1 MKHILSILFSIGIS
15 LISYTQ
21 QEFHVFPEN
30 HSETPGTQNG
40 TGSLKSP
47 WDLQTALFKSSDIV
61 KSGDTIWLHE
71 GIYNGRFVSKL
82 ESLVPGQFITVSG
95 FKKDRVVLNGNVPS
109 SRTTVLEIT
118 GKQVIYKNFEVTWL
132 GEFSRDE
139 NDAGFQACGGI
150 RHLKG
155 ENCRFYNL
163 KIYNNPAL
171 GIGSWK
177 HSAGTIIENCTIYN
191 NGFVAKN
198 GKGRGE
204 GIYVQN
210 KSDEVRLIKNN
221 IIFNNYYKGIEVW
234 SSGKRATL
242 QVVKNITLEGN
253 IVFNNGAPSG
263 HFYDNVIV
271 ASNDKNGINVAKNIS
286 LLNNVLYHNT
296 TQNNGN
302 IYGDASSLTLGFIAQ
317 APIENVIVDRN
328 IIVGGYN
335 ALRILQA
342 KSLRFTN
349 NKIHTGIIQVGPS
362 VADYFADWTFNSNT
376 IYSSL
381 KKPFRVPRVKDYSL
395 DEWQSKFR
403 LDSNSSLNKLSDFDL
418 ENVLQVTRHSQNKYK
433 FNVALFNAEGSD
445 VTVNFSEY
453 NINPQMAYT
462 IYDVEH
468 PNVVL
473 KKGVLTED
481 YKITFPMQ
489 LTEFEK
495 PLHNSKA
502 IKSIANF
509 GVFVVEFETQKTV
522 QVTEKKPNMFERL
535 MKWLG
540 F

>member
-1 MKHILSILFSIGIS
+1 MCI
-15 LISYTQ
+15 
-21 QEFHVFPEN
+21 
-30 HSETPGTQNG
+30 
-40 TGSLKSP
+40 
-47 WDLQTALFKSSDIV
+47 
-61 KSGDTIWLHE
+61 
-71 GIYNGRFVSKL
+71 
-82 ESLVPGQFITVSG
+82 
-95 FKKDRVVLNGNVPS
+95 
-109 SRTTVLEIT
+109 
-118 GKQVIYKNFEVTWL
+118 
-132 GEFSRDE
+132 RDS
-139 NDAGFQACGGI
+139 
-150 RHLKG
+150 LKG

-210 KSDEVRLIKNN
+210 KSDELRLIKNN

-253 IVFNNGAPSG
+253 IVFNNGSPSG

-418 ENVLQVTRHSQNKYK
+418 ENVLQVTRHSQDKYK

-522 QVTEKKPNMFERL
+522 QITEKKPNMFERL